1 MIPFVAQSGQNTRGR
16 LILFEQLYGRKTII
30 SFIADDILRG
40 LHASHSL
47 GSVLVI
53 IYIHVMIKI
62 MLLPHFYAV
71 CRDDS

>member
-40 LHASHSL
+40 LFASHSL
-47 GSVLVI
+47 GFGHQLYSR
-53 IYIHVMIKI
+53 YDQDHA
-62 MLLPHFYAV
+62 LPTFL
-71 CRDDS
+71 CTL